1 MENINRKMATGA
13 LWMVF
18 FKLAE
23 RSLGLISTIILAR
36 LLVPNDFGLVAMA
49 TSFIAVLELLS
60 AFSFDIALIHKKQEA
75 TRHHYDTA
83 WTFNVSFGVISAL
96 ILLALANPA
105 AAFYNEPRLDS
116 VMYVLALGS
125 LVNGFENIGII
136 AFRKEL
142 EFRKDF
148 YFLLS
153 KKLVSFAV
161 TVPLAF
167 VLRNYWALVAGMLTG
182 RIIGVLLS
190 YYVHPYRPRLS
201 LRARHELLHFSKWLF
216 FNNIITFLN
225 FRSPDF
231 IIGKISGAKALGLY
245 TIAHEISNLPTTEL
259 VAPINRAVF
268 PAYAKMSHDMS
279 ILRQGYLNVIAII
292 ALFALPIGTGI
303 AAISELA
310 VAVFLGDKWLDA
322 ASIISI
328 LAFYGI
334 TISLLTNSGSVLMAA
349 GKPQY
354 ITAVGGINIAVLIP
368 VIIIATMKY
377 GVLGTAWGYLGT
389 TLVILLPVT
398 YITLFRLIHLKIRK
412 FLAMIWRPASATAIM
427 YFAVQSYLSHTEIPA
442 SIPDKIS
449 VMLIA
454 ILLGVLV
461 YTGLIIILWLMS
473 SRPAGAESYIL
484 GKLPF
489 GIRAKERLP

>member
-60 AFSFDIALIHKKQEA
+60 AFSFDIALIHKQEA

-105 AAFYNEPRLDS
+105 AVFYNEPRLDS

-231 IIGKISGAKALGLY
+231 IIGKISGAQALGLY
-245 TIAHEISNLPTTEL
+245 TIGREISNLPTTEL

-268 PAYAKMSHDMS
+268 PAYAKMSHDIS
-279 ILRQGYLNVIAII
+279 ILRQGYLNVIAVI

-328 LAFYGI
+328 LAFYGV
-334 TISLLTNSGSVLMAA
+334 TNSLLTNSASVFMAV
-349 GKPQY
+349 GKPHY
-354 ITAVGGINIAVLIP
+354 ITAVGGFNIAFLIP
-368 VIIIATMKY
+368 VTIITTLNY
-377 GVLGTAWGYLGT
+377 GVIGTAWGYLGT
-389 TLVILLPVT
+389 ILLVQLPVT
-398 YITLFRLIHLKIRK
+398 YITLFRLISVK
-412 FLAMIWRPASATAIM
+412 FGHFLSMIWRPVTATAVM
-427 YFAVQSYLSHTEIPA
+427 YFAVQSYLNYILIPTNTQG
-442 SIPDKIS
+442 KIS
-449 VMLIA
+449 VMLSA
-454 ILLGVLV
+454 ILLGAVL
-461 YTGLIIILWLMS
+461 YTITIFTLWLIS
-473 SRPAGAESYIL
+473 SKPAGAESYIL

-489 GIRAKERLP
+489 SISEKKRSS